1 MKKTIALTL
10 ALMLLLAGISA
21 LALSPQTPAILKKAV
36 AGQTFIARCNGYESS
51 GDNFSVYV
59 QLYEYA
65 RYSEADIQAIE
76 GTDYIDADVGSAMVY
91 SVTPGDDGYVLNES
105 DPNAAPVYLV
115 PDGEGSF
122 FAKDADGNYF
132 LTEALQFACAVT
144 ADTQF
149 IDASDPGAEPVVHTA
164 QELIDALR
172 DDRSSFQ
179 NIEITFND
187 DGELAVL
194 QLNPAA

>member
-115 PDGEGSF
+115 PD
-122 FAKDADGNYF
+122 DADGNYY

-172 DDRSSFQ
+172 DDHSSFQ